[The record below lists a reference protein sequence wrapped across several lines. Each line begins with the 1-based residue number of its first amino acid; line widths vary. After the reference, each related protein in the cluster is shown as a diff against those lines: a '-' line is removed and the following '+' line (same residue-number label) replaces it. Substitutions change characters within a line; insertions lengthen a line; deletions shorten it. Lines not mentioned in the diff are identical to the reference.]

1 MGSQGC
7 GTDPTDHHGT
17 EGEGRGFHTHLQ
29 GNRIA
34 HVKKLRHAP
43 AGRSAA
49 EGCIRELAEAA
60 AAEHIDG
67 KTCKHDYPGDKGT
80 DAGPLKTKF
89 RKTEFSINQD
99 PVSKYVQKI
108 ASEQEKHRHDRS
120 ADSVGKLLQ
129 GVESHH
135 EQSRDSDQDIVWPNQ
150 REQFRALPEPVKKG
164 IDPEDARSSKEAY
177 YSVEF
182 QTIAKRQTSS
192 IEISPTEMGAH
203 ERRHPGGESELNQDE
218 EIHHVVYE

>member
-1 MGSQGC
+1 M
-7 GTDPTDHHGT
+7 
-17 EGEGRGFHTHLQ
+17 
-29 GNRIA
+29 
-34 HVKKLRHAP
+34 KKLRHAP

-120 ADSVGKLLQ
+120 ADPIGKLLQ

-150 REQFRALPEPVKKG
+150 REKFRALPEPVKKG
-164 IDPEDARSSKEAY
+164 IDAENDESGYCANYRIEFHAVAKSSPNGGAIPSSVMGSHDRSHS
-177 YSVEF
+177 
-182 QTIAKRQTSS
+182 
-192 IEISPTEMGAH
+192 
-203 ERRHPGGESELNQDE
+203 
-218 EIHHVVYE
+218 